1 MSDFEK
7 MFDVNALTALREKF
21 SGKLRI
27 EYAAKEF
34 GLSKAELHSVKTDRK
49 LKKRYQAAASQSL
62 YLFKGETVYG
72 DFLERLAEWKDN
84 EDWTALDVLGY
95 FCHKYETTNK
105 TDFIFAITSNPF
117 SSKETKLAAQL
128 VEVFKSRQ
136 VLKAYIDWS
145 FDVKNR
151 GSFKIFGIAVLLSS
165 WLINEFNMF
174 TQKDQKKVRTSQLPE
189 VYIEWCRENIPKL
202 FEENELENY
211 GNLATFKGMIE
222 RGYASNEMKLAL
234 EKAEEMKI
242 LEG

>member
-34 GLSKAELHSVKTDRK
+34 GLSQVELHSVKTDRK

-95 FCHKYETTNK
+95 FCNKYETTNK

-128 VEVFKSRQ
+128 VEVFKSKQ

-211 GNLATFKGMIE
+211 GNLATFKGMVE

-242 LEG
+242 LED